1 MVEDFTFP
9 TMPPV
14 QCGAKKIPFP
24 HFTSPPPWFVV
35 PADAGVHDHHRR
47 CFSAAEHAGKANND
61 VYPGP
66 RGRSERF
73 AVMEEHK
80 MDMLWEDFNEEL
92 ARAPPVCPLSPL
104 SKGGGLMTMTM
115 MKEAEWFYSDGDGDG
130 DDGGVIETRKRTGRH
145 MVVRRRRW
153 SLLLML
159 RLLKK
164 LFLVKKSRN
173 GRTAPI

>member
-1 MVEDFTFP
+1 MDEFTFP
-9 TMPPV
+9 TVPDG
-14 QCGAKKIPFP
+14 QCKLAPF
-24 HFTSPPPWFVV
+24 PPPWFVV
-35 PADAGVHDHHRR
+35 AEEEDDGGSSGGGGV
-47 CFSAAEHAGKANND
+47 
-61 VYPGP
+61 PW
-66 RGRSERF
+66 GRDE
-73 AVMEEHK
+73 K

-104 SKGGGLMTMTM
+104 SKGGGLMTMAM
-115 MKEAEWFYSDGDGDG
+115 MKEAEWFYSDGDGDE
-130 DDGGVIETRKRTGRH
+130 GGVIETRKRSGRH

>member
-1 MVEDFTFP
+1 MDEFTFP
-9 TMPPV
+9 TVPGG
-14 QCGAKKIPFP
+14 QCKLAPF
-24 HFTSPPPWFVV
+24 PPPWFV
-35 PADAGVHDHHRR
+35 
-47 CFSAAEHAGKANND
+47 AAVAEEEEGDDGSGGGGA
-61 VYPGP
+61 PW
-66 RGRSERF
+66 GRDE
-73 AVMEEHK
+73 K

-92 ARAPPVCPLSPL
+92 ARAPPVCPLSPV
-104 SKGGGLMTMTM
+104 SKGGGLMAMTM

-130 DDGGVIETRKRTGRH
+130 DDGGVIEARKRTGSGRH